1 MGGEILLFIPTV
13 LGLAAIGTLGG
24 IVVPW
29 LVWMAARQWGP
40 LSWRMGSMRFPFGA
54 IALVLFAI
62 SLTFSWM
69 FAFQPVAQP
78 EGSRIV
84 AAFEVPITSAADRA
98 DFLAILAAEAKT
110 EGLDVKVETAE
121 EIERWAE
128 MSPTVRKSV
137 GAIVYRGGDFL
148 QTEARVSDQF
158 YFGHVWISFAQ
169 GEDPALA
176 RRFRDQVMSRTIERW
191 PQTLAVPVA
200 QTGSLPHRED
210 LVRTD
215 TGYKINPSRLAGYLC
230 GDAPGNAPQRA
241 CE

>member
-1 MGGEILLFIPTV
+1 M
-13 LGLAAIGTLGG
+13 
-24 IVVPW
+24 
-29 LVWMAARQWGP
+29 
-40 LSWRMGSMRFPFGA
+40 
-54 IALVLFAI
+54 
-62 SLTFSWM
+62 
-69 FAFQPVAQP
+69 
-78 EGSRIV
+78 
-84 AAFEVPITSAADRA
+84 AAFEVPLTSAADRA
-98 DFLAILAAEAKT
+98 DFLAILTVEANA

-128 MSPTVRKSV
+128 MSPKLRKSV
-137 GAIVYRGGDFL
+137 GAIVYRGDDF

-158 YFGHVWISFAQ
+158 HFGHVWISFAQ
-169 GEDPALA
+169 GEDPASA
-176 RRFRDQVMSRTIERW
+176 QRFRDRVMSRTIERW

-230 GDAPGNAPQRA
+230 GDAPGNAPQLA

>member
-1 MGGEILLFIPTV
+1 
-13 LGLAAIGTLGG
+13 
-24 IVVPW
+24 
-29 LVWMAARQWGP
+29 
-40 LSWRMGSMRFPFGA
+40 MRFPFGA
-54 IALVLFAI
+54 MALVLFAI
-62 SLTFSWM
+62 SFTFSWM
-69 FAFQPVAQP
+69 LAFQPVAQS
-78 EGSRIV
+78 EGAKTV
-84 AAFEVPITSAADRA
+84 AAFEVPLTSAVDRA
-98 DFLAILAAEAKT
+98 DFLAILTAEAKT

-128 MSPTVRKSV
+128 MSPKLRKSL

-158 YFGHVWISFAQ
+158 HFGHVWISFAQ
-169 GEDPALA
+169 GDDPALA

-200 QTGSLPHRED
+200 QTGSLPQRED